1 MNELFRKVPC
11 SERLPEKFGMYMCH
25 VKVKEEGLTYHP
37 ISYCQWDSI
46 TKKWTRESACGTSGE
61 VVDWLEPI
69 QLPTDEEIEKM
80 ANRWAHGIVELS
92 IHTAFHLS
100 FKEGFKSSLELL
112 KGGKS

>member
-1 MNELFRKVPC
+1 MSDLFIKVPC

-61 VVDWLEPI
+61 VVDWLEPT
-69 QLPTDEEIEKM
+69 QLPTDEEIEKIVSELQKHFRFGFDIDSWKSGFRM
-80 ANRWAHGIVELS
+80 A
-92 IHTAFHLS
+92 
-100 FKEGFKSSLELL
+100 LEILT
-112 KGGKS
+112 KGGIK